1 MHASKLP
8 GPWNLA
14 TTKSLL
20 LGDTKFPP
28 AQRTGLEKKK
38 KRKKKLNLVSLSS
51 PHRVLSSLGRTILKH
66 FSSGSR
72 YFRRS
77 PTCRDKLALSR
88 PPKSRHLSFDR
99 RVRVIFPLSSFFL
112 DPVQFLEKQRTV
124 LHVDI
129 IPLVCLSID
138 HIYAH
143 VSSRLAG
150 TRQIL
155 LFLAPPS
162 PSFPFLRFFF
172 AKELLSL
179 DYYSNRLVAH

>member
-1 MHASKLP
+1 MRISFRRTRIQWIGDRRTFLMNNNTYFPRKREHDRELFPIELTRNLPASLEIHRLCTHRSYQAP
-8 GPWNLA
+8 GILRRRSHCYSA
-14 TTKSLL
+14 TQNSL
-20 LGDTKFPP
+20 PP

-112 DPVQFLEKQRTV
+112 DPVQFLEKQR
-124 LHVDI
+124 
-129 IPLVCLSID
+129 
-138 HIYAH
+138 AR
-143 VSSRLAG
+143 SSA
-150 TRQIL
+150 
-155 LFLAPPS
+155 
-162 PSFPFLRFFF
+162 
-172 AKELLSL
+172 
-179 DYYSNRLVAH
+179 